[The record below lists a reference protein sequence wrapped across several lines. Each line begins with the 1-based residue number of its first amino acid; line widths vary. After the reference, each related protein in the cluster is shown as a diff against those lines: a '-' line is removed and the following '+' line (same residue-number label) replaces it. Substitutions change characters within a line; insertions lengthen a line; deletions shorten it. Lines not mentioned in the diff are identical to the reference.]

1 MARIIREAMSDT
13 HNLDPANI
21 SNQYRYQNVYG
32 HGTVRCK
39 TCSHSWSSYISWIKV
54 DLKKCRLAHRFQQKC
69 QSCET
74 ANTPAFKTEEL
85 ERMIKLT
92 IARVISL
99 MNGTYDN
106 TGTNNL
112 NDRQLDAPHDSDR
125 CEKCAYGKGRPC
137 YE

>member
-1 MARIIREAMSDT
+1 MAHIIREAMSDT
-13 HNLDPANI
+13 HDLDPANI
-21 SNQYRYQNVYG
+21 PDQYRYQNVYG
-32 HGTVRCK
+32 RGTVHCGA
-39 TCSHSWSSYISWIKV
+39 CFHSWSSYISWITV
-54 DLKKCRLAHRFQQKC
+54 DLKKCRLARRFQQKC

-74 ANTPAFKTEEL
+74 ANTPYFKTEEL

-106 TGTNNL
+106 TGTDDL
-112 NDRQLDAPHDSDR
+112 NDTQLDAPHDSDR
-125 CEKCAYGKGRPC
+125 CEKCEYGEGRPC